1 MGIHPA
7 ESAHP
12 SVRYTLHFEAQ
23 TCNEA
28 RGSSNALTGA
38 EAKGERRWPG
48 AAGFRTNPEGIGI
61 GDRVVIQYLDDGKRI
76 TVRLTN
82 GRTDIVNGLLD
93 VSSPL
98 GAELVGKT
106 EDDEVEIDLDGRL
119 RRVLIIKVSQMLK
132 SA

>member
-1 MGIHPA
+1 M
-7 ESAHP
+7 
-12 SVRYTLHFEAQ
+12 
-23 TCNEA
+23 
-28 RGSSNALTGA
+28 
-38 EAKGERRWPG
+38 
-48 AAGFRTNPEGIGI
+48 
-61 GDRVVIQYLDDGKRI
+61 VIQYLDDGKRI